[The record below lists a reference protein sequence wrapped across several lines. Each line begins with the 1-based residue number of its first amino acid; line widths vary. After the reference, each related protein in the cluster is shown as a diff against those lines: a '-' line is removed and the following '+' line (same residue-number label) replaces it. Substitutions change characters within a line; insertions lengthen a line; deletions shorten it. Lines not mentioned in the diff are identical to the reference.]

1 MRLIEC
7 IMTQS
12 TCYRKTTKG
21 HPVGVLWHDT
31 GAGNPYIWRYVQPSD
46 NDPNRDELLK
56 IIGKNPNAND
66 WNHTEREAGVHFFI
80 GRLADGSIG
89 TVQTLPL
96 DYRPWG
102 CGSGRYGSCNGSP
115 SVSNSPFWIQFEICD
130 DSCNSKTGKYDHGS
144 GEYWQ
149 ACMKEAAEL
158 TMWLCKKY
166 GFGVTDKYTWKGVP
180 MPVVTCHYES
190 YLYGLGSDHGDVV
203 WWGRRYED
211 TFNVNSVRNIVRNRI
226 EEEIDMTKEELNQLL
241 ETKLNERDR
250 QLAQKLS
257 EAVNGCKDY
266 SDKRLVEVNGKYI
279 HEIGEVH
286 KSLQPMTRKLL
297 DCGAINGGTTEEVNP
312 DDINLPLN
320 DLRSILVAGRYA
332 EYLIRE
338 LLEDT
343 PPEDYDEKPEEV

>member
-56 IIGKNPNAND
+56 IIGKNPNGND
-66 WNHTEREAGVHFFI
+66 WNHSEREAGVHFFI

-89 TVQTLPL
+89 TVQVLPL

-102 CGSGRYGSCNGSP
+102 CGSGRYGSCNGSA

-130 DSCNSKTGKYDHGS
+130 DSYNSKTRKYDHGS
-144 GEYWQ
+144 EEYWK
-149 ACMKEAAEL
+149 ACMREAAEL

-166 GFGVTDKYTWKGVP
+166 GFTVTGKYTWKGVP

-203 WWGRRYED
+203 MWGRRYDEK
-211 TFNVNSVRNIVRNRI
+211 FNVNSVRDIVQKRI
-226 EEEIDMTKEELNQLL
+226 EEEIDMTVDELNQLL
-241 ETKLNERDR
+241 KERDK
-250 QLAQKLS
+250 QWEQKLS
-257 EAVNGCKDY
+257 KAVENCKDY
-266 SDKRLVEVNGKYI
+266 SDERLVEYNGKYI
-279 HEIGEVH
+279 REISDVH

-297 DCGAINGGTTEEVNP
+297 DCGAINGGTTEAVNP

-320 DLRSILVAGRYA
+320 DLRSILVSAKYT

-338 LLEDT
+338 LLEDA
-343 PPEDYDEKPEEV
+343 PPEDYGEKPEEA